1 MTKSGI
7 PRTLRW
13 IFFGLSIGTMI
24 SAGIFLKAYVAGGT
38 LLGEGAKA
46 LMFFLLGTF
55 FMLMYGENRGNTDNP
70 GPETAAEGSTKGN
83 R

>member
-1 MTKSGI
+1 MSKSGM
-7 PRTLRW
+7 PKTLRW
-13 IFFGLSIGTMI
+13 IFFFLSIGTMI
-24 SAGIFLKAYVAGGT
+24 SAGIFLKTYVAGGT

-55 FMLMYGENRGNTDNP
+55 FMLMYGENRDNTNNR
-70 GPETAAEGSTKGN
+70 GPTAAAEGSTKEN